1 MKSGKTII
9 IAIDGPAGSGKSSVA
24 RRVAE
29 ELGFAYLDSGAI
41 YRAVSLYLS
50 QKCISSDDVT
60 KIEVELEKL
69 TIQID
74 DQQHIFVNGADV
86 TGEIR
91 SPKVD
96 EVVSFYSS
104 LPVVRHRLLSIQREL
119 GDRQSLI
126 AEGRDMGTVVF
137 PNADLKI
144 FLKANARTRAVRR
157 WKELAERGVEISFD
171 DVYYQIIQRDE
182 LDSKRKLSPLLP
194 AEDAIILDTSD
205 LTLEEVVESVKN
217 LIKECV
223 LKVKERDC

>member
-1 MKSGKTII
+1 
-9 IAIDGPAGSGKSSVA
+9 
-24 RRVAE
+24 
-29 ELGFAYLDSGAI
+29 
-41 YRAVSLYLS
+41 VSLYLS

-74 DQQHIFVNGADV
+74 DQQRIFVNGADV

-104 LPVVRHRLLSIQREL
+104 LPVVRHRLLSLQRKL
-119 GDRQSLI
+119 GDRQNLI

-144 FLKANARTRAVRR
+144 FLKANARTRAARR
-157 WKELAERGVEISFD
+157 WKELAERGVEISYD

-205 LTLEEVVESVKN
+205 LTLEEVVEAVKN

>member
-9 IAIDGPAGSGKSSVA
+9 ITIDGPAGSGKSSVA

-29 ELGFAYLDSGAI
+29 ELGFAYLGSGAI

-50 QKCISSDDVT
+50 RKCISSDDVA

-74 DQQHIFVNGADV
+74 DQQRIFVNGVDV

-104 LPVVRHRLLSIQREL
+104 LPVVRRRLLSIQREL
-119 GDRQSLI
+119 GDRQNLI

-144 FLKANARTRAVRR
+144 FLKANARTRAARR
-157 WKELAERGVEISFD
+157 WKELAERGVEISYD

-205 LTLEEVVESVKN
+205 LTLEEVVEAVKN